1 MPEPAQWSP
10 ERSPY
15 GVRRFHPCPTCSTG
29 EITPYALDGRGL
41 SLLRELET
49 WITEQGATAWPV
61 AMHG

>member
-1 MPEPAQWSP
+1 M
-10 ERSPY
+10 
-15 GVRRFHPCPTCSTG
+15 RRFQPCPACSTG
-29 EITPYALDGRGL
+29 EMTPYVLDGRGL